1 MRCTQHTRNG
11 HHCTRSALKGQEL
24 CASHAG
30 RCGARPGNQN
40 ALKHGRYSERLHR
53 LFPDLS
59 VAQAEE
65 SLATEIALTRELIV
79 KILTPPPPRAGHT
92 VEPDDPD
99 TAAEPKSE
107 AMVQLPVEAF
117 SRLMDVLV
125 KALKL
130 DRTLRGEQANDLAT
144 KLAAALEAVGAELGI
159 GEE

>member
-11 HHCTRSALKGQEL
+11 HRCTRNALKGQEL

-40 ALKHGRYSERLHR
+40 ALKHGRYSERLHQ

-59 VAQAEE
+59 VTDAEE
-65 SLATEIALTRELIV
+65 SLATEIALTRELII
-79 KILTPPPPRAGHT
+79 KILTPPPPKAKRG
-92 VEPDDPD
+92 DDHQD
-99 TAAEPKSE
+99 SE
-107 AMVQLPVEAF
+107 AAAGPNPEAVVQLPVEAF

-144 KLAAALEAVGAELGI
+144 RLAAALEAVGEELGI
-159 GEE
+159 HD